1 MCLMSC
7 TPQRRSHTLALCNF
21 FDPLSP
27 SQPLANSLLQ
37 FRVLPGPRKN
47 VLEYF
52 GAGEEDIIHSH
63 GFQMFLDDCLRIF
76 LLKSFADIV
85 ESVPT
90 ATFIMIEEARPE
102 TASSEGA
109 EVDPFVTVI
118 LTLFIIAVNT
128 TPCCTRS

>member
-1 MCLMSC
+1 M
-7 TPQRRSHTLALCNF
+7 
-21 FDPLSP
+21 
-27 SQPLANSLLQ
+27 
-37 FRVLPGPRKN
+37 LPGPRKN

-52 GAGEEDIIHSH
+52 GAGEEYIIHSH
-63 GFQMFLDDCLRIF
+63 GFQMFLGDFLRIF

-102 TASSEGA
+102 TASSEGT

-118 LTLFIIAVNT
+118 LTLFIIDVNT